1 MSYKNKFIK
10 NNSAK
15 KIKVFLPGLTL
26 VELMVSL
33 SIIAFITAIFVTNYQ
48 TANKRTDLVMASQ
61 VLVADI
67 HRAQNNSLGLIKYGE
82 EVPAGGWGISFDR
95 SANKNQYIVFADLD
109 EPGASGYR
117 YVNQG
122 EYDTNKGARIV
133 DLPPQIEISALRFGG
148 GTSNERYMAN
158 VTFLPPD
165 PQVNIF
171 SMGLTS
177 TVLEI
182 DLKEL
187 KNNNIKTIRVN
198 FLGLAEV
205 LE

>member
-1 MSYKNKFIK
+1 MLGKNKIK
-10 NNSAK
+10 K
-15 KIKVFLPGLTL
+15 DRRLVVFLPGLTL
-26 VELMVSL
+26 IELMVSL
-33 SIIAFITAIFVTNYQ
+33 SIIAFVTAIFVTNYQ
-48 TANKRTDLVMASQ
+48 TANKRTDLVMAAQ

-82 EVPAGGWGISFDR
+82 LVPAGGWGISFDIYN
-95 SANKNQYIVFADLD
+95 NKNQYTVFADLD
-109 EPGASGYR
+109 EPGTSRYR
-117 YVNQG
+117 FVDPG
-122 EYDTNKGARIV
+122 EYETNLGARIV
-133 DLPPQIEISALRFGG
+133 DLPPQIEISAIRIGE
-148 GTSNERYMAN
+148 GTTNQRYAAN

-171 SMGLTS
+171 SMGATS
-177 TVLEI
+177 SVLEI

-187 KNNNIKTIRVN
+187 KNNNVKTIRVN